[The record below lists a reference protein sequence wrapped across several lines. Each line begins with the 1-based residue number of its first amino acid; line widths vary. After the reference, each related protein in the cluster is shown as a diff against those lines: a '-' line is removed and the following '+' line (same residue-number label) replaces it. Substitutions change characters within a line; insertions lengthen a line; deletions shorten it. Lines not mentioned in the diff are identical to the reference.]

1 MGNTTL
7 DLLIQARAD
16 FGAAKSQLTGLH
28 QFLQGLEQQS
38 KGVGGL
44 IDLKPDTIKN
54 IEALNK
60 ALAKTGQAGKA
71 LSAIRLPEAKFR
83 AAAAQVEA
91 MRRNFEQ
98 LQKTDLGKL
107 ARDLAKA
114 AGQDVTNPLSWQW
127 NKMTRGMR
135 MQDAMILRN
144 AYRNALYQPGTGP
157 AGGPHGG
164 GPGGP
169 GSPGGGRD
177 WGAYGARFGSWLGSG
192 IGGGLVR
199 TGGAIGSLALGG
211 GIMGALFTGYREN
224 QQMLEGVDAIF
235 KSIGGNT
242 GGFQALKE
250 QVADL
255 GGALQM
261 TGAEASK
268 LAETFVRTSGA
279 ADNEALARAQGA
291 GQFGRGLG
299 MDPNASSQLFGRAGL
314 IGVGNSR
321 QSQRDFAT
329 LMGKTIADSGMF
341 ARSEQVMEG
350 MVGQLERIAGTQGR
364 TMSSAEMENFGAT
377 LSKILGDPA
386 LRGAGGKGVQEV
398 AQRLGGPDTMDLAM
412 LAYSELAGGDYGK
425 MIEIAHADPST
436 PIREIKGFEGYQ
448 GDETKVDFVIPMIR
462 RITKN
467 MGLDPAQFA
476 AEQYGISPEMYR
488 RYEDIYEGRRNLKG
502 NDKFKSWLKGMGLAP
517 DTVQMSGIGTLSDIY
532 ANQGAGA
539 GSAHIN
545 RLVSLANEYRS
556 NGQLKDRKDLS
567 DELKAAMDDTSGGPA
582 KLQAVMAKI
591 AGQVGAPLTEADLN
605 RQTQADLINALG
617 EVGGYVNELVVEI
630 KSGLT
635 PAIKSLAD
643 FIDMVTPDSKEQ
655 KQAKKR
661 ASVLKDLDDKRIA
674 GWKEWGW
681 LDDKGAMTDKF
692 TDNPV
697 TRAEYERIAVERKL
711 GRYAPG
717 ASVGTTPASGGS
729 SASGNPTWNVVPHT
743 APNSGVTSGSA
754 ATNAMAANAAAYGP
768 APAGSPISWRNN
780 NPGNLRGQY
789 FGATGSAGGFATYA
803 TPQAGWDAMERQ
815 LTRYYEG
822 KTTGRPLQTIHDI
835 ISTYAPASENDVSSY
850 ANVVA
855 KKLGVGIHDQ
865 LDWSDPTVRQQL
877 MSAMA
882 THEAGRA
889 TPYGSTL
896 GREEIVA
903 PATAPSEPVAIQ
915 PAVAPAAPPEVTPA
929 VTPAA
934 PVAIQVAGRA
944 ASATAQAPAAPVTV
958 QPATAPAAPP
968 EVTPAVAPAAPVAID
983 PATASRS
990 TMGVTEGTRVG
1001 AISGGNDWR
1010 DVTDPEGQKKPGLLV
1025 HTITDE
1031 ERAWRKENYEMMA
1044 RDRQAQA
1051 NGVRTFG
1058 INGPVNPAPPPTP
1071 DPVFSMSTPK
1081 STDARVDGAVA
1092 ININVA
1098 KDGKPVSETF
1108 RSLSFGEPRVPGS
1121 GGTLPKNNRVEWSH
1135 TV

>member
-71 LSAIRLPEAKFR
+71 LSAIQFPEAKFR
-83 AAAAQVEA
+83 AAAVQVEA

-127 NKMTRGMR
+127 NKMTRGMQ

-144 AYRNALYQPGTGP
+144 AYRSALYQPGTGP

-169 GSPGGGRD
+169 GGPGGGRD

-299 MDPNASSQLFGRAGL
+299 LDPNASSQLFGRAGL

-350 MVGQLERIAGTQGR
+350 MVGQLERIASTQGR
-364 TMSSAEMENFGAT
+364 TASTGEMENFGAI
-377 LSKILGDPA
+377 LSKLMQNPA
-386 LRGAGGKGVQEV
+386 
-398 AQRLGGPDTMDLAM
+398 
-412 LAYSELAGGDYGK
+412 LAGGGAQGVLETARKLGSQDMKWAMMFYESVTGGDMGK
-425 MIEIAHADPST
+425 TIRLAHADPFT
-436 PIREIKGFEGYQ
+436 PINEVIGGKDTSMPAEHVVRTIRQMAQ
-448 GDETKVDFVIPMIR
+448 GS
-462 RITKN
+462 
-467 MGLDPAQFA
+467 GLDEAEFAAQFVP
-476 AEQYGISPEMYR
+476 GISPELYE
-488 RYEDIYEGRRNLKG
+488 RYVEVVEGKDKLKTNQG
-502 NDKFKSWLKGMGLAP
+502 FRSWVSGLGMNP

-545 RLVSLANEYRS
+545 RLVSQANEYRN

-567 DELKAAMDDTSGGPA
+567 AELKAAMDDTSGSPA

-591 AGQVGAPLTEADLN
+591 AGEVGAPLTEKDLAA
-605 RQTQADLINALG
+605 QAQADLVNELG
-617 EVGGYVNELVVEI
+617 KLGGFVNELVIEI
-630 KSGLT
+630 KGGLT
-635 PAIKSLAD
+635 PAIKALTD
-643 FIDMVTPDSKEQ
+643 FIDMVTPDSEEQ
-655 KQAKKR
+655 KLAKRR
-661 ASVLKDLDDKRIA
+661 ASQLKDMDDTRIA
-674 GWKEWGW
+674 GWTEKGW
-681 LDDKGAMTDKF
+681 LDEKGAMTDKF
-692 TDNPV
+692 SPDPV

-717 ASVGTTPASGGS
+717 TGTVPAPTAGGAQS
-729 SASGNPTWNVVPHT
+729 SGNPTWNVAPPT
-743 APNSGVTSGSA
+743 APNSGVTVGSA
-754 ATNAMAANAAAYGP
+754 ATGGMAGNAGAFGP

-803 TPQAGWDAMERQ
+803 SPQAGWDAMEQQ

-822 KTTGRPLQTIHDI
+822 KTTGRPLQTVHDI
-835 ISTYAPASENDVSSY
+835 ISTWAPASDNNNVGSY
-850 ANVVA
+850 SNVVA
-855 KKLGVGIHDQ
+855 KKLGVGVHDQ
-865 LDWSDPTVRQQL
+865 LDWSDPTVRQNL

-896 GREEIVA
+896 GREA
-903 PATAPSEPVAIQ
+903 LATSAPVAI
-915 PAVAPAAPPEVTPA
+915 TPA
-929 VTPAA
+929 TTPAA
-934 PVAIQVAGRA
+934 PVA
-944 ASATAQAPAAPVTV
+944 V
-958 QPATAPAAPP
+958 QPAAAPAAPP
-968 EVTPAVAPAAPVAID
+968 EVTPAVAPSAPVVAEPAVAPAAPTMDD
-983 PATASRS
+983 PPHAGLASAAHRI
-990 TMGVTEGTRVG
+990 GRDG
-1001 AISGGNDWR
+1001 AS
-1010 DVTDPEGQKKPGLLV
+1010 VPV
-1025 HTITDE
+1025 HTITANE
-1031 ERAWRKENYEMMA
+1031 TAAFKAQMNRERALKGLPPLPADDDA
-1044 RDRQAQA
+1044 RSQGWVP
-1051 NGVRTFG
+1051 N
-1058 INGPVNPAPPPTP
+1058 APPPTP
-1071 DPVFSMSTPK
+1071 DPVSSMSTPK

>member
-71 LSAIRLPEAKFR
+71 LSAIQFPEAKFR
-83 AAAAQVEA
+83 AAAVQVEA

-127 NKMTRGMR
+127 NKMTRGMQ

-144 AYRNALYQPGTGP
+144 AYRSALYQPGTGP

-169 GSPGGGRD
+169 GGPGGGRD

-235 KSIGGNT
+235 KIIGGNT

-279 ADNEALARAQGA
+279 ADNDALARAQAA

-299 MDPNASSQLFGRAGL
+299 LDPNASSQLFGRAGL

-321 QSQRDFAT
+321 QSQRDFAS

-364 TMSSAEMENFGAT
+364 TASTMEMQSAGA
-377 LSKILGDPA
+377 ILGELLKNPA
-386 LRGAGGKGVQEV
+386 LRGGGAESIMGV
-398 AQRLGGPDTMDLAM
+398 AQRLGGGGDLSMAM
-412 LAYSELAGGDYGK
+412 MAYGNLAGGDLGK
-425 MIEIAHADPST
+425 VIEIANSDAMT
-436 PIREIKGFEGYQ
+436 PIGQLKGFEGS
-448 GDETKVDFVIPMIR
+448 G
-462 RITKN
+462 ITDTRADY
-467 MGLDPAQFA
+467 MVRLVRDMSRGTGLDEGQFA
-476 AEQYGISPEMYR
+476 AMQFGVNPELYRQYAGVFDGKNR
-488 RYEDIYEGRRNLKG
+488 LQGDGGFR
-502 NDKFKSWLKGMGLAP
+502 SWIGGLGMNP
-517 DTVQMSGIGTLSDIY
+517 DQVQMSGIGTLSDIY

-545 RLVSLANEYRS
+545 RLVGQANEYRS
-556 NGQLKDRKDLS
+556 NGQLKDRP
-567 DELKAAMDDTSGGPA
+567 ELLRELEAAMGAEGGPQQ
-582 KLQAVMAKI
+582 LQAVMAKI
-591 AGQVGAPLTEADLN
+591 AGQVGAPLTEADKT
-605 RQTQADLINALG
+605 RQAQADLVNALG
-617 EVGGYVNELVVEI
+617 KLGGYVNELVVEI

-635 PAIKSLAD
+635 PAIKSLTD

-655 KQAKKR
+655 KLAKRR
-661 ASVLKDLDDKRIA
+661 ASQLKDMDDTRIA
-674 GWKEWGW
+674 GWTEKGW
-681 LDDKGAMTDKF
+681 LDEKGAMTDKF
-692 TDNPV
+692 SPDPV

-717 ASVGTTPASGGS
+717 TGSGPAPNAGGAQS
-729 SASGNPTWNVVPHT
+729 SGNPTWNVAPPT

-803 TPQAGWDAMERQ
+803 TPQAGWDAMEQQ

-822 KTTGRPLQTIHDI
+822 KTTGRPLQTINDI
-835 ISTYAPASENDVSSY
+835 ISTYAPASENNVSSY

-865 LDWSDPTVRQQL
+865 LDWNDPTVRQQL

-929 VTPAA
+929 VAPAA
-934 PVAIQVAGRA
+934 PVA
-944 ASATAQAPAAPVTV
+944 V
-958 QPATAPAAPP
+958 Q
-968 EVTPAVAPAAPVAID
+968 PAVAPAAPVAATGRWESFNGKD
-983 PATASRS
+983 VQDWAPDPDDLSYHGLPDDVWTWKRDQDPNNPANRNKPPAT
-990 TMGVTEGTRVG
+990 
-1001 AISGGNDWR
+1001 
-1010 DVTDPEGQKKPGLLV
+1010 
-1025 HTITDE
+1025 
-1031 ERAWRKENYEMMA
+1031 
-1044 RDRQAQA
+1044 
-1051 NGVRTFG
+1051 
-1058 INGPVNPAPPPTP
+1058 P
-1071 DPVFSMSTPK
+1071 DAVMDMSTPK

>member
-7 DLLIQARAD
+7 DLLIHARAD

-71 LSAIRLPEAKFR
+71 LSAIQFPEAKFR

-98 LQKTDLGKL
+98 LQKTDLGRL

-114 AGQDVTNPLSWQW
+114 AGQDVSNPLSWQW
-127 NKMTRGMR
+127 NKMTRGMQ

-144 AYRNALYQPGTGP
+144 AYRSALYQPGTGP

-169 GSPGGGRD
+169 GGPGGGRD

-192 IGGGLVR
+192 IGGGLLR

-211 GIMGALFTGYREN
+211 GIMGAMFTGYREN

-268 LAETFVRTSGA
+268 LAETFVRTAGA
-279 ADNEALARAQGA
+279 ADNDALARAQGA

-299 MDPNASSQLFGRAGL
+299 LDPNASAQMFGRAGL

-321 QSQRDFAT
+321 QSQRDFAA

-350 MVGQLERIAGTQGR
+350 MVGQLERIASTQGR
-364 TMSSAEMENFGAT
+364 TASTAEMQSFG
-377 LSKILGDPA
+377 SILGELLKNPA
-386 LRGAGGKGVQEV
+386 LRGGGADSIMGV
-398 AQRLGGPDTMDLAM
+398 AQRLGGGGDLAM
-412 LAYSELAGGDYGK
+412 AMMAYGGLAGGDLGK
-425 MIEIAHADPST
+425 VIEIANSDAMT
-436 PIREIKGFEGYQ
+436 PIGQLKGFEGS
-448 GDETKVDFVIPMIR
+448 G
-462 RITKN
+462 ITDTRADYMVRLVRN
-467 MGLDPAQFA
+467 LSRGTGLDEGQFA
-476 AEQYGISPEMYR
+476 AMQFGVNPELYRQYAGVFDGKNR
-488 RYEDIYEGRRNLKG
+488 LQGDGGFR
-502 NDKFKSWLKGMGLAP
+502 SWIGGLGMNP

-545 RLVSLANEYRS
+545 RLVSQANEYRS
-556 NGQLKDRKDLS
+556 NGQLKDRP
-567 DELKAAMDDTSGGPA
+567 ELLRELEVAMGAEGGPQQ
-582 KLQAVMAKI
+582 LQAVMAKI
-591 AGQVGAPLTEADLN
+591 AGQVGAPLTEADKT
-605 RQTQADLINALG
+605 RQAQADLVNALG
-617 EVGGYVNELVVEI
+617 KLGGYVNELVVEI

-635 PAIKSLAD
+635 PAIKSLTD
-643 FIDMVTPDSKEQ
+643 FIDMVTPDSEEQ
-655 KQAKKR
+655 KLAKRR
-661 ASVLKDLDDKRIA
+661 ASQLKDMDDTRIA
-674 GWKEWGW
+674 GWTEKGW

-692 TDNPV
+692 SPDPV

-717 ASVGTTPASGGS
+717 TGSGPAPTAGGAQS
-729 SASGNPTWNVVPHT
+729 SGNPTWNVAPPT
-743 APNSGVTSGSA
+743 APNSGVTGGA
-754 ATNAMAANAAAYGP
+754 ATATGTAPAVSGDGNYDLGSQEWRDYLGGLDTQYGFAPGTMLSLAQQESSNQALGYHYPEGPDGKRRARNGRVSTASGIFGILNSTASDPGYGVTPLPGPAYQQSHAAQAQFAAEYLAARTNAAGGQLAGLAAYGE
-768 APAGSPISWRNN
+768 
-780 NPGNLRGQY
+780 
-789 FGATGSAGGFATYA
+789 GAA
-803 TPQAGWDAMERQ
+803 
-815 LTRYYEG
+815 
-822 KTTGRPLQTIHDI
+822 
-835 ISTYAPASENDVSSY
+835 Y
-850 ANVVA
+850 AN
-855 KKLGVGIHDQ
+855 
-865 LDWSDPTVRQQL
+865 
-877 MSAMA
+877 
-882 THEAGRA
+882 
-889 TPYGSTL
+889 
-896 GREEIVA
+896 
-903 PATAPSEPVAIQ
+903 
-915 PAVAPAAPPEVTPA
+915 
-929 VTPAA
+929 
-934 PVAIQVAGRA
+934 QVAGRA

-968 EVTPAVAPAAPVAID
+968 EVTPAVAPGAPVAID

-1010 DVTDPEGQKKPGLLV
+1010 DVTDPEGQKKPGMPV

-1031 ERAWRKENYEMMA
+1031 ERAWRKENYEIMA
-1044 RDRQAQA
+1044 RDRAGQAA
-1051 NGVRTFG
+1051 
-1058 INGPVNPAPPPTP
+1058 PPTP
-1071 DPVFSMSTPK
+1071 DPVSSMSTPK

>member
-71 LSAIRLPEAKFR
+71 LSAIQFPEAKFR
-83 AAAAQVEA
+83 AAAVQVEA

-127 NKMTRGMR
+127 NKMTRGMQ

-144 AYRNALYQPGTGP
+144 AYRSALYQPGTGP

-268 LAETFVRTSGA
+268 LAETFVRTAGA
-279 ADNEALARAQGA
+279 ADTDALTRAQAA

-299 MDPNASSQLFGRAGL
+299 LDPNASAQLFGRAGL
-314 IGVGNSR
+314 LGVGNTR
-321 QSQRDFAT
+321 QTQRDFAT
-329 LMGKTIADSGMF
+329 LMGKTIADSSMF
-341 ARSEQVMEG
+341 ARSEQVMES
-350 MVGQLERIAGTQGR
+350 MVGQLERIASTQGR
-364 TMSSAEMENFGAT
+364 TASTGEMENFGAI
-377 LSKILGDPA
+377 LSKLMQNPA
-386 LRGAGGKGVQEV
+386 
-398 AQRLGGPDTMDLAM
+398 
-412 LAYSELAGGDYGK
+412 LAGGGAQGVLETARKLGSQDMKWAMMFYEGVTGGDMGK
-425 MIEIAHADPST
+425 TIRLAHADPFT
-436 PIREIKGFEGYQ
+436 PINEVIGGKDTSMPAEHVVRTIRQMAQ
-448 GDETKVDFVIPMIR
+448 GS
-462 RITKN
+462 
-467 MGLDPAQFA
+467 GLDEAEFAAQFVP
-476 AEQYGISPEMYR
+476 GISPELYE
-488 RYEDIYEGRRNLKG
+488 RYVEVVEGKDKLKSNQG
-502 NDKFKSWLKGMGLAP
+502 FRSWVTGLGMNP

-545 RLVSLANEYRS
+545 RLVSQANEYRN
-556 NGQLKDRKDLS
+556 NGQLKDRP
-567 DELKAAMDDTSGGPA
+567 ELLRELEAAMGAEGGPQQ
-582 KLQAVMAKI
+582 LQAVMAKI
-591 AGQVGAPLTEADLN
+591 AGQVGAPLTEADKT
-605 RQTQADLINALG
+605 RQAQADLVNALG
-617 EVGGYVNELVVEI
+617 KLGGFVNELVIEI
-630 KSGLT
+630 KGGLT
-635 PAIKSLAD
+635 PAIKSLTD
-643 FIDMVTPDSKEQ
+643 FIDMVTPDSEEQ
-655 KQAKKR
+655 KLAKRR
-661 ASVLKDLDDKRIA
+661 ASQLKDMDDTRIA
-674 GWKEWGW
+674 GWTEKGW

-692 TDNPV
+692 SPDPV

-717 ASVGTTPASGGS
+717 TGSGPAPTAGGAQS
-729 SASGNPTWNVVPHT
+729 SGNPTWNVAPPT
-743 APNSGVTSGSA
+743 APNTGVTSGALSA
-754 ATNAMAANAAAYGP
+754 TASSVDPTAPGREHLLNMIAAAESGGNYNAMLGDPNQSAIDLTGMTMDEIDTLQTQMISERGGSAIGRYQYVQKTLRGLRQDLGIKGDEKFTPEMQDRLATESMQRRGLLDWEAGTLPDADFQYWLSQEWAGLPKDSSGLSYHNGFNGNRATISDLNVDASLQQARDARSAQIAIPAAAP
-768 APAGSPISWRNN
+768 A
-780 NPGNLRGQY
+780 
-789 FGATGSAGGFATYA
+789 
-803 TPQAGWDAMERQ
+803 
-815 LTRYYEG
+815 
-822 KTTGRPLQTIHDI
+822 
-835 ISTYAPASENDVSSY
+835 AP
-850 ANVVA
+850 
-855 KKLGVGIHDQ
+855 
-865 LDWSDPTVRQQL
+865 
-877 MSAMA
+877 
-882 THEAGRA
+882 
-889 TPYGSTL
+889 
-896 GREEIVA
+896 VA
-903 PATAPSEPVAIQ
+903 PVAVQ

-929 VTPAA
+929 VAPSA
-934 PVAIQVAGRA
+934 PVVA
-944 ASATAQAPAAPVTV
+944 
-958 QPATAPAAPP
+958 
-968 EVTPAVAPAAPVAID
+968 EPAVAPSAPTMDDPPHAGLASAAHRIGRD
-983 PATASRS
+983 GAS
-990 TMGVTEGTRVG
+990 V
-1001 AISGGNDWR
+1001 
-1010 DVTDPEGQKKPGLLV
+1010 PV
-1025 HTITDE
+1025 HTITADE
-1031 ERAWRKENYEMMA
+1031 TAAFKAKMNRERALKGLPPLPADDDA
-1044 RDRQAQA
+1044 RSQGWVP
-1051 NGVRTFG
+1051 N
-1058 INGPVNPAPPPTP
+1058 APPPTP
-1071 DPVFSMSTPK
+1071 EPVSSMSTPK